1 MTPVLLTL
9 RIALLASISV
19 LPLTAVP
26 TAVAEPCPDVD
37 IAFARGSN
45 EPAGLGGT
53 GQTFVNAL
61 TSDIGGAKTVT
72 VYPVNYPATMDYP
85 SALAG
90 EADAANHVREMAARC
105 PGTKMVLGGFSQ
117 GAGVMALLTANG
129 ATAGPAVADRV
140 AAVALF
146 GKPSANLLNSM
157 QIPPLVIGPLYAN
170 KTIDLCNDGDP
181 VCSGEVGSNNVI
193 THLLYG
199 VNGMVSQA
207 ADFAA
212 RRV

>member
-1 MTPVLLTL
+1 MKTTLGVVLLT
-9 RIALLASISV
+9 ALSALPV
-19 LPLTAVP
+19 LSAPA
-26 TAVAEPCPDVD
+26 ANAEPCPDVD
-37 IAFARGSN
+37 VSFARGTN

-53 GQTFVNAL
+53 GQTFVDAL
-61 TSDIGGAKTVT
+61 RTGIGSKSMT
-72 VYPVNYPATMDYP
+72 VYPVNYPATMDYS

-90 EADAANHVREMAARC
+90 EADASDHVREMAARC
-105 PGTKMVLGGFSQ
+105 PATKLVLGGFSQ
-117 GAGVMALLTANG
+117 GAGVMALVSANG
-129 ATAGPAVADRV
+129 ATASPAVADHV

-157 QIPPLVIGPLYAN
+157 DIPPLVIGPLYAN
-170 KTIDLCNDGDP
+170 KTIDMCIDGDP
-181 VCSGEVGSNNVI
+181 ICNGTVGSPDVI

>member
-1 MTPVLLTL
+1 V
-9 RIALLASISV
+9 
-19 LPLTAVP
+19 
-26 TAVAEPCPDVD
+26 
-37 IAFARGSN
+37 AFARGSN

-53 GQTFVNAL
+53 GQTFVDAL
-61 TSDIGGAKTVT
+61 KSDIGGAKTVT
-72 VYPVNYPATMDYP
+72 VYPVSYPATMDYA

-90 EADAANHVREMAARC
+90 EADAANHVIEMAARC
-105 PGTKMVLGGFSQ
+105 PATKMVLGGFSQ
-117 GAGVMALLTANG
+117 GAGVMTLLTANG
-129 ATAGPAVADRV
+129 ASAGPAVADHV

-157 QIPPLVIGPLYAN
+157 DIPPLAIGPLYAN
-170 KTIDLCNDGDP
+170 KTIDLCIDGDP
-181 VCSGEVGSNNVI
+181 ICNGAVGSPDVI